1 MAVGIVVAEDMLV
14 DVVDAAAAAAAGAAH
29 GHIELA
35 VHCCSVL
42 QVVSDP

>member
-14 DVVDAAAAAAAGAAH
+14 GVVDTAAEAAH
-29 GHIELA
+29 GRIELA

-42 QVVSDP
+42 QVV